1 MAEAASP
8 RCRLCGQLVGERPY
22 AANYPFDSECRCP
35 SPWPGPVIEE
45 LPAPNE
51 RWFGDHT
58 ELVGLVREPTP
69 AQSQP
74 RAAVVKKSAPPKPA
88 TRAPRPPW
96 EMRVG

>member
-1 MAEAASP
+1 VRDWPA
-8 RCRLCGQLVGERPY
+8 V
-22 AANYPFDSECRCP
+22 YPFESECNCGSPFP
-35 SPWPGPVIEE
+35 SAPILEE

-51 RWFGDHT
+51 RWFELHT
-58 ELVGLVREPTP
+58 ELIGLVREPAPT
-69 AQSQP
+69 QSQP